1 MGMKKKTALAGIMAR
16 SLLAVLTAVVVVTAA
31 PDGEVFF
38 VPQDSTAP
46 FCSEEEV
53 ELWANASDFYGGQIK
68 VLYDPTCADVTNWER
83 NTTTFPLG
91 GWDTLTDGA
100 EWITFSAMSPT
111 LSLIGKY
118 RVGTL
123 TIHCVRESKEGCKS
137 PIDFADPSTLFDDGG
152 RQVPASFID
161 GTFECRR
168 TPVILDTGP
177 GDYPSISGTHNG
189 TITPDQTISVSK
201 LYTYPCAGTGGH
213 TEYIRLWNRSGL
225 SVTAKWRGYAED
237 WHNVSFD
244 TSFELTQGA
253 LYNYTIR
260 TGSYPQIIHEH
271 AYNATGGT
279 ITCTKFTDAN
289 GKIYSNRIPAIRLF
303 R

>member
-1 MGMKKKTALAGIMAR
+1 MKKKTVTGIVAL
-16 SLLAVLTAVVVVTAA
+16 SLLVVIAAMVLVAAVPENVVYID
-31 PDGEVFF
+31 PK
-38 VPQDSTAP
+38 DSSAP
-46 FCSEEEV
+46 FCREKEV
-53 ELWANASDFYGGQIK
+53 EIWANANDFYGGQIN
-68 VLYDPTCADVTNWER
+68 LMYDPTCANVTNWER

-91 GWDTLTDGA
+91 GWVTLTDGE
-100 EWITFSAMSPT
+100 EWITFSALPPT
-111 LSLIGKY
+111 ALLTGEYMI
-118 RVGTL
+118 GTL
-123 TIHCVRESKEGCKS
+123 TIHCVNDSKEGCKT
-137 PIDFADPSTLFDDGG
+137 PIDFVEPSTLFDDGG
-152 RQVPASFID
+152 NPVPANFID

-177 GDYPSISGTHNG
+177 GDYPSIFGTHNG
-189 TITPDQTISVSK
+189 TITLNQTISVSK
-201 LYTYPCAGTGGH
+201 LYTYPCTGTGGH
-213 TEYIRLWNRSGL
+213 TEYIRLWNSSGL
-225 SVTAKWRGYAED
+225 NVTAKWRGYAED

-244 TSFELTQGA
+244 TSFELKQGA

>member
-1 MGMKKKTALAGIMAR
+1 MKKVISGILAF
-16 SLLAVLTAVVVVTAA
+16 AVLLVPATTAQVYFDPQHSSAKPCKTT
-31 PDGEVFF
+31 EVAIW
-38 VPQDSTAP
+38 V
-46 FCSEEEV
+46 
-53 ELWANASDFYGGQIK
+53 NATDKFQSGQINMS
-68 VLYDPTCADVTNWER
+68 YDPTCANVTTWER
-83 NTTTFPLG
+83 NATNFPLG
-91 GWDTLTDGA
+91 TWAHKAGNDRMGFVGTDLNT
-100 EWITFSAMSPT
+100 EEYQI
-111 LSLIGKY
+111 
-118 RVGTL
+118 GTL
-123 TIHCVRESKEGCKS
+123 TIHCVRDSEEGCKT
-137 PIDFADPSTLFDDGG
+137 PLDFLEDSKLVDDFSNP
-152 RQVPASFID
+152 VPAIWKD

-177 GDYPSISGTHNG
+177 GDYPSIFGTHNG
-189 TITPDQTISVSK
+189 TITLNQTISVSK
-201 LYTYPCAGTGGH
+201 LYTYPCTGTGGH

-225 SVTAKWRGYAED
+225 NVTAKWRGYAED

-244 TSFELTQGA
+244 TSFELKQGA

-260 TGSYPQIIHEH
+260 TGSYPRIIHEH